1 MRGGWLPDATSL
13 SVPVTGAAVLAM
25 MLLGAGAG
33 VALHRWQAKKG
44 ARQEKESDESIAQEG
59 YLIAA
64 VLGTLGLLLAFS
76 FGMVLNRYETRRELV
91 VQEANAIGTAY
102 LRTQLL
108 DEPYRNRLS
117 RLLVD
122 YAANRVDLA
131 SAAEGAQNRYIEKN
145 DRLLTAMWAQVKAA
159 RESALSHG
167 VTTALLQTFNEV
179 IDLDTERKV
188 AWELRLPPEILAL
201 LISYIVVTSV
211 VIGYQI
217 DGPRGRRA
225 AVVLFALLAL
235 SITFL
240 TDINRPMSGQS
251 RESQKPMLML
261 LQSLR
266 SQPPAVFDAP
276 SADHP
281 ATGL

>member
-1 MRGGWLPDATSL
+1 MRGGWLPDVTSL
-13 SVPVTGAAVLAM
+13 SVPATGAGVLAI
-25 MLLGAGAG
+25 MLFGIGAG
-33 VALHRWQAKKG
+33 VALHRWQAGKG
-44 ARQEKESDESIAQEG
+44 SPQPQESEESVAQEG
-59 YLIAA
+59 YLTGA

-76 FGMVLNRYETRRELV
+76 FGMVINRYETRRELV

-108 DEPYRNRLS
+108 DEPYRTRLS
-117 RLLVD
+117 QLLVD
-122 YAANRVDLA
+122 YAANRIDVA
-131 SAAEGAQNRYIEKN
+131 STEEGADNPYLKTN
-145 DRLLTAMWAQVKAA
+145 DRLLTEIWAEVKAS

-167 VTTALLQTFNEV
+167 LTTALLQTFNEV

-188 AWELRLPPEILAL
+188 AWELRLPPDILAL

-225 AVVLFALLAL
+225 ALVLFALLAL
-235 SITFL
+235 SIAVI
-240 TDINRPMSGQS
+240 TDINRPMTGQS

-276 SADHP
+276 S
-281 ATGL
+281 TGERTTGP

>member
-13 SVPVTGAAVLAM
+13 SVPLTGAALLAM

-44 ARQEKESDESIAQEG
+44 ARREKESDESIAQEG

-64 VLGTLGLLLAFS
+64 VLGTLGLLLAFC

-108 DEPYRNRLS
+108 DEPYRTRLS

-122 YAANRVDLA
+122 YAANRIDVA
-131 SAAEGAQNRYIEKN
+131 SADQGTNDRYLEKN
-145 DRLLTAMWAQVKAA
+145 DRLLTAIWAQVKAS

-167 VTTALLQTFNEV
+167 LTTALLQTFNEV
-179 IDLDTERKV
+179 IDLDAERKV

-201 LISYIVVTSV
+201 LVSYIVVTSV

-225 AVVLFALLAL
+225 ALVLFALLAL
-235 SITFL
+235 SITFI

-251 RESQKPMLML
+251 RESQRPMQML

-266 SQPPAVFDAP
+266 SQPPAAFDAP
-276 SADHP
+276 SAAKPEDGP
-281 ATGL
+281 